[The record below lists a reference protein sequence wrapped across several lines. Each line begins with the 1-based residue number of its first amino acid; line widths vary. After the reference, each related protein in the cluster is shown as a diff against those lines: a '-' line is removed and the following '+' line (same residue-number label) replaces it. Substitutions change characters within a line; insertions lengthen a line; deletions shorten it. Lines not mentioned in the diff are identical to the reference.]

1 MGRRGTARR
10 EDPRDP
16 WENGSRR
23 ADSPRSNASLTV
35 SLSLCALLPHHP
47 FLRLVRRPT
56 PRARARARRLSHPHA
71 LLCRRASPPIIPP
84 PLSPL
89 FRPLSPPRAHLLTFV
104 RHIYVDTWAPEW
116 KCSLRRGRFFIALF
130 YFPSRNICALDLPLW
145 IFLFL
150 VSYFFLFF
158 SHSTRILIVIRVIEL
173 SQGCVEYI
181 F

>member
-1 MGRRGTARR
+1 MGGGCDSLCRGRVVGRRGTARR

-56 PRARARARRLSHPHA
+56 PRARARCLSHPHA

-84 PLSPL
+84 PLSAL
-89 FRPLSPPRAHLLTFV
+89 FRPLSPPRAHREPPDVRPTHLRGYMGARMEMFSPTRQILYSSFLL
-104 RHIYVDTWAPEW
+104 
-116 KCSLRRGRFFIALF
+116 SLEKYLR
-130 YFPSRNICALDLPLW
+130 P
-145 IFLFL
+145 
-150 VSYFFLFF
+150 
-158 SHSTRILIVIRVIEL
+158 
-173 SQGCVEYI
+173 
-181 F
+181 